1 MALKDVLAAFPVIC
15 YGVTG
20 DGKSPLLHP
29 VTASV
34 EIGKKGQR
42 KVGCCYLSPNWKIG
56 GPEKGEC
63 LAADWGRRTC
73 PHLIPVTQDGVSDS
87 KNMAE
92 PDAEQ
97 NIPF

>member
-20 DGKSPLLHP
+20 
-29 VTASV
+29 
-34 EIGKKGQR
+34 
-42 KVGCCYLSPNWKIG
+42 GCCYLSPNWKIG